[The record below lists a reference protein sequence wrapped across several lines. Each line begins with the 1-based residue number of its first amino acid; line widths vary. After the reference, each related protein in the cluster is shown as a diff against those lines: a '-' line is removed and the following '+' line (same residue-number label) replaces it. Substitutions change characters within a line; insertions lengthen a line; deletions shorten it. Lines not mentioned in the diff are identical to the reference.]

1 MYNISKKIKTLR
13 IRSSVCSNDFMDQR
27 RKRVSP
33 RSNRIKLLFE
43 EELLRARK
51 PKVDVRVALSS
62 VGRLITFFMSFQRG
76 RGEEKEKEEKDVQL
90 LMVDKPSA
98 TCQKLERDEFRGLRK
113 RVSIRYTRIKKSR
126 VTQIGASIV
135 FEASTGRKALK
146 VGQTEIAQP

>member
-1 MYNISKKIKTLR
+1 MHTISDG
-13 IRSSVCSNDFMDQR
+13 SEYR
-27 RKRVSP
+27 RGAIALKS
-33 RSNRIKLLFE
+33 LFE
-43 EELLRARK
+43 EKLLRARK

-76 RGEEKEKEEKDVQL
+76 RGEEKEIKKEKEEKDGFNDLVQL
-90 LMVDKPSA
+90 PMVDKPSA

-113 RVSIRYTRIKKSR
+113 RTRIKKSR

>member
-1 MYNISKKIKTLR
+1 
-13 IRSSVCSNDFMDQR
+13 R

-33 RSNRIKLLFE
+33 RSNRIKSLFE
-43 EELLRARK
+43 EKLLRARK

-76 RGEEKEKEEKDVQL
+76 RGEEKEIKKEKEEKDGFNDLVQL
-90 LMVDKPSA
+90 PMVDKPSA